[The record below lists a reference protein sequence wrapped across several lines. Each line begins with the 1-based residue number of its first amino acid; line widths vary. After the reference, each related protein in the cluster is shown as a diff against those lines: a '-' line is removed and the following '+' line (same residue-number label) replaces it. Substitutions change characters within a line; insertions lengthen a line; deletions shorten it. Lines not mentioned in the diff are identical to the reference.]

1 MEKVKLILKGEI
13 ARISLNR
20 PEKKNALNEQV
31 LRELRIAVD
40 AVKSSSARVLI
51 LSGEGDTFCA
61 GLDRELLA
69 NLTQKPRNDEELAM
83 LIDDVQK
90 LVTDLRMLKI
100 PVIAAVQRYAIG
112 GGMQL
117 ALTAD
122 IRIATPGTIFYLRE
136 PEFGIIPDMG
146 ALQILPRLV
155 GDGIAREIVFTR
167 RQITAEEG
175 KVIGL
180 VNEVYEDL
188 EKGIEEYTQKLLSV
202 PTYTIT
208 ESKAI
213 IEKSWSQ
220 SFEENLR
227 ENKEAQIRCVKE
239 TLKKLRSNA

>member
-1 MEKVKLILKGEI
+1 MQKVKLILNGEV

-31 LRELRIAVD
+31 LLELREAVD
-40 AVKSSSARVLI
+40 AVKESSARVLI

-69 NLTQKPRNDEELAM
+69 NLTQKIRSDKELEK
-83 LIDDVQK
+83 LIDDVQG
-90 LVTDLRMLKI
+90 LIYDIRTLKM
-100 PVIAAVQRYAIG
+100 PVVAAVQRYAIG

-117 ALTAD
+117 ALAAD
-122 IRIATPGTIFYLRE
+122 IRIAAPGTIFYLRE

-155 GDGIAREIVFTR
+155 GDGIARELVFTR

-175 KVIGL
+175 KLIGL
-180 VNEVYEDL
+180 VNEIYEDL
-188 EKGIEEYTQKLLSV
+188 ERGIEEYTQKLLSV
-202 PTYTIT
+202 PLYTIT

-213 IEKSWSQ
+213 LERSWYR
-220 SFEENLR
+220 SFEESLK
-227 ENKEAQIRCVKE
+227 ENREAQIRCIRE
-239 TLKKLRSNA
+239 TLKRLQSP

>member
-1 MEKVKLILKGEI
+1 MEKVKLILNDDV

-31 LRELRIAVD
+31 LLELREAVD
-40 AVKSSSARVLI
+40 AVKKSSAKVLI

-61 GLDRELLA
+61 GLDRELLLS
-69 NLTQKPRNDEELAM
+69 LTKKNRSDQELEK
-83 LIDDVQK
+83 LIDDVQG
-90 LVTDLRMLKI
+90 LIYDIRTIKI
-100 PVIAAVQRYAIG
+100 PVVAAVQRYAIG

-117 ALTAD
+117 ALAAD

-155 GDGIAREIVFTR
+155 GDGIARELVFTR

-175 KVIGL
+175 KAMGL
-180 VNEVYEDL
+180 VNEIYQDL
-188 EKGIEEYTQKLLSV
+188 EKGIEEYTKKLLSV
-202 PTYTIT
+202 PLYTIA

-213 IEKSWSQ
+213 LERSWYR
-220 SFEENLR
+220 SFEESLK
-227 ENKEAQIRCVKE
+227 ENKDAQIRCIKE
-239 TLKKLRSNA
+239 ALKILQS

>member
-1 MEKVKLILKGEI
+1 MQKVKLILNEDI

-31 LRELRIAVD
+31 LAELREAVD
-40 AVKSSSARVLI
+40 VVKKSSARVLI

-69 NLTQKPRNDEELAM
+69 SLTQKIGSEKELEK
-83 LIDDVQK
+83 LIDEVQG
-90 LVTDLRMLKI
+90 LIYDIRMLKI

-155 GDGIAREIVFTR
+155 GDGIARELVFTR

-175 KVIGL
+175 KLIGL
-180 VNEVYEDL
+180 VNEIYENL

-202 PTYTIT
+202 PLYTIS

-213 IEKSWSQ
+213 LERSWYR
-220 SFEENLR
+220 SFEESLK
-227 ENKEAQIRCVKE
+227 ENREAQIRCIKE
-239 TLKKLRSNA
+239 LKRLQS

>member
-1 MEKVKLILKGEI
+1 MEKVKLILNDEV

-31 LRELRIAVD
+31 LLELREAVD
-40 AVKSSSARVLI
+40 TVKKSSARVLI

-61 GLDRELLA
+61 GLDRELLLG
-69 NLTQKPRNDEELAM
+69 LTKKNRSDQELEK
-83 LIDDVQK
+83 LIDDVQG
-90 LVTDLRMLKI
+90 LIYDIRTIKI
-100 PVIAAVQRYAIG
+100 PVVAAVQRYAIG

-117 ALTAD
+117 ALAAD

-155 GDGIAREIVFTR
+155 GDGIARELVFTR

-175 KVIGL
+175 KIIGL
-180 VNEVYEDL
+180 VNEVYQDL
-188 EKGIEEYTQKLLSV
+188 ERGIEEYTQKLLSV
-202 PTYTIT
+202 PLYTLA

-213 IEKSWSQ
+213 LERSWYR
-220 SFEENLR
+220 SFEESLKENR
-227 ENKEAQIRCVKE
+227 ESQIRCIKE
-239 TLKKLRSNA
+239 ALKKLQPS

>member
-1 MEKVKLILKGEI
+1 MEKVKVIFDGEV

-20 PEKKNALNEQV
+20 PEKKNALSYQV
-31 LRELRIAVD
+31 LDELREAVD

-61 GLDRELLA
+61 GMDREVLM
-69 NLTQKPRNDEELAM
+69 NLTQKGGMSDQEL
-83 LIDDVQK
+83 LKSIEDVQK
-90 LVTDLRMLKI
+90 LIYDLRMLKI

-155 GDGIAREIVFTR
+155 GDGIARDMVFTR

-175 KVIGL
+175 KAIGL
-180 VNEVYEDL
+180 VNGIYQDL
-188 EKGIEEYTQKLLSV
+188 EEGIKEYTQKLLSV
-202 PTYTIT
+202 PAYTIA
-208 ESKAI
+208 EAKAI
-213 IEKSWSQ
+213 LERSWYL
-220 SFEENLR
+220 SFEESIR
-227 ENKEAQIRCVKE
+227 ENKEAQFRSIKE
-239 TLKKLRSNA
+239 SLRRFQKL

>member
-1 MEKVKLILKGEI
+1 MQKVKLILNEEV

-31 LRELRIAVD
+31 LLELREAVD
-40 AVKSSSARVLI
+40 AVKESSARVLI

-69 NLTQKPRNDEELAM
+69 NLTQKIRSDRELEK

-90 LVTDLRMLKI
+90 LIYDIRTLKM
-100 PVIAAVQRYAIG
+100 PVVAAVQRYAIG

-117 ALTAD
+117 ALAAD

-155 GDGIAREIVFTR
+155 GDGIARELVFTR

-175 KVIGL
+175 KLIGL
-180 VNEVYEDL
+180 VNEIYGDL
-188 EKGIEEYTQKLLSV
+188 EKGVEEYTQKLLSV
-202 PTYTIT
+202 PLYTIV
-208 ESKAI
+208 ESKTI
-213 IEKSWSQ
+213 LERSWYRSL
-220 SFEENLR
+220 EESLK
-227 ENKEAQIRCVKE
+227 ENREAQIRCIKE
-239 TLKKLRSNA
+239 TLKRLQSH

>member
-1 MEKVKLILKGEI
+1 MEKVKLTFDGEV

-31 LRELRIAVD
+31 LSELREAVD
-40 AVKSSSARVLI
+40 AVKNSSAKILI

-61 GLDRELLA
+61 GLDRDLLI
-69 NLTQKPRNDEELAM
+69 NLTQKGGLSDEELRM
-83 LIDDVQK
+83 LIDNVQK
-90 LVTDLRMLKI
+90 LIYDLRMLKI

-155 GDGIAREIVFTR
+155 GDGIAREMVFTR

-175 KVIGL
+175 KTIGL
-180 VNEVYEDL
+180 VNEIYQDL
-188 EKGIEEYTQKLLSV
+188 EVGIREYTQKLLSV
-202 PTYTIT
+202 PAYTIA
-208 ESKAI
+208 EAKAI
-213 IEKSWSQ
+213 LERSWYL
-220 SFEENLR
+220 SFEESIR
-227 ENKEAQIRCVKE
+227 ENKEAQLRCIKE
-239 TLKKLRSNA
+239 SLKRFQKL

>member
-1 MEKVKLILKGEI
+1 MEKVKLILKEEV

-31 LRELRIAVD
+31 LSELRKAVD
-40 AVKSSSARVLI
+40 VVKESSARVLI

-61 GLDRELLA
+61 GLDRELLM
-69 NLTQKPRNDEELAM
+69 NLTQKIRSDRELEK
-83 LIDDVQK
+83 LIDEVQG
-90 LVTDLRMLKI
+90 LIYDIRTLKM
-100 PVIAAVQRYAIG
+100 PVVAAVQRYAIG

-117 ALTAD
+117 ALAAD
-122 IRIATPGTIFYLRE
+122 IRIATPRTIFYLRE

-155 GDGIAREIVFTR
+155 GDGIARELVFTR

-180 VNEVYEDL
+180 VNEIYQDL
-188 EKGIEEYTQKLLSV
+188 EAGIEEYTRKLLSI
-202 PTYTIT
+202 PLYTIA

-213 IEKSWSQ
+213 LERSWYR
-220 SFEENLR
+220 SFEESLK
-227 ENKEAQIRCVKE
+227 ENREAQIRCIKE
-239 TLKKLRSNA
+239 TIKRLQTP